1 MRECPD
7 SLIHVICEACFNLY
21 HHQIL
26 KDADF
31 KDGQK
36 DALNDYLKILKDRK
50 VHVQYKREILQK
62 VGAEVVSLIHSTILP
77 LLKEVTKND

>member
-7 SLIHVICEACFNLY
+7 TLIQVICEACYNLC

-31 KDGQK
+31 EDRQK

-50 VHVQYKREILQK
+50 VQVQYKREILQK

-77 LLKEVTKND
+77 LLKEVTKNN

>member
-7 SLIHVICEACFNLY
+7 SLIHVICEACFNLC

-31 KDGQK
+31 EDEQK

-50 VHVQYKREILQK
+50 VQVQYKREILQK
-62 VGAEVVSLIHSTILP
+62 VGAEVVSLIQSTILP

>member
-1 MRECPD
+1 MSIP
-7 SLIHVICEACFNLY
+7 EAPY
-21 HHQIL
+21 GRV

-31 KDGQK
+31 EDRQK
-36 DALNDYLKILKDRK
+36 DALNDYLKILKDRT
-50 VHVQYKREILQK
+50 VQVQYKREILQK